1 MAILTAK
8 YTTAQ
13 SGTDSLN
20 TTPANLNDAMGII
33 GGDPVNRLKNI
44 GDYFAANN
52 INFTLNVTP
61 TQAIA
66 SIKSGQQP
74 DVFSGSFSTTFT
86 TSSLNTA
93 FSAISGTITGW
104 TAGGSG
110 ANNDRYSVVGINI
123 DASTYFNSATW
134 ANILSGGD
142 TLIGGAGNDVLQD
155 YGTKNTFQGLGG
167 NDTFI
172 AAAGGSSTAIFRGKM
187 ADYSVLTSTKIA
199 HDGLTGLSGYT
210 VNDAVANRDGFT
222 QMINI
227 SRLSFSDTKLALDTG
242 ATQSAG
248 QTALLLGAVLPNQL
262 ALDPT
267 KQALV
272 GAVIGLFDAGYNLQT
287 LAGAL
292 MRLPIW
298 DVLTNKANPINT
310 DIANYLLNNV
320 NGAVPS
326 STTLINAALQLAG
339 ETGATQGTFL
349 ANLAAS
355 SAGQTHIGL
364 VGLQTR
370 GLAYV

>member
-110 ANNDRYSVVGINI
+110 ANNDRYSVV
-123 DASTYFNSATW
+123 
-134 ANILSGGD
+134 
-142 TLIGGAGNDVLQD
+142 
-155 YGTKNTFQGLGG
+155 
-167 NDTFI
+167 
-172 AAAGGSSTAIFRGKM
+172 
-187 ADYSVLTSTKIA
+187 
-199 HDGLTGLSGYT
+199 
-210 VNDAVANRDGFT
+210 
-222 QMINI
+222 
-227 SRLSFSDTKLALDTG
+227 
-242 ATQSAG
+242 
-248 QTALLLGAVLPNQL
+248 
-262 ALDPT
+262 
-267 KQALV
+267 
-272 GAVIGLFDAGYNLQT
+272 
-287 LAGAL
+287 
-292 MRLPIW
+292 
-298 DVLTNKANPINT
+298 
-310 DIANYLLNNV
+310 
-320 NGAVPS
+320 
-326 STTLINAALQLAG
+326 
-339 ETGATQGTFL
+339 
-349 ANLAAS
+349 
-355 SAGQTHIGL
+355 
-364 VGLQTR
+364 
-370 GLAYV
+370 